1 MFNGNDIYF
10 KNTDDYNNKEDRI
23 LLNKQFK
30 IIEAAKEGR
39 RKVHPI
45 FAVILA
51 IVFLTLGEFFM
62 LFMLFLPK
70 ADTSFVKAIYNNI
83 EMILTFGGAIFFI
96 FLWIRFVEKRSFSF
110 IGFWKVQWMRK
121 YLRGALIGFVFI
133 SIPVIVLILTGIVKL
148 QMQQITATAIFGIVG
163 SLIAFLIQG
172 ATEEIIVR
180 GWLFPVISVRS
191 RIWVGIIVTSFLF
204 GFLHLLNPGITILSI
219 SNIILVGVFAAFYV
233 LKDSSLWGIC
243 AWHSI
248 WNWAQYNVYGFA
260 VSGMTIYSTPLFKP
274 VTNGNEVLHGG
285 SFGIEGSIIT
295 TIMLSIASIVLWR
308 QLWGRRAKQRD
319 FS

>member
-70 ADTSFVKAIYNNI
+70 ADTSFLKAIYNNI

-96 FLWIRFVEKRSFSF
+96 FLWIRFVEKRSFSS

>member
-1 MFNGNDIYF
+1 M
-10 KNTDDYNNKEDRI
+10 
-23 LLNKQFK
+23 
-30 IIEAAKEGR
+30 
-39 RKVHPI
+39 HPV

-51 IVFLTLGEFFM
+51 IIFLTLGELFM

-70 ADTSFVKAIYNNI
+70 AETIFMKDIYDNVR
-83 EMILTFGGAIFFI
+83 MVLTFGGAIFILFI
-96 FLWIRFVEKRSFSF
+96 WVRFVEKRPFSS
-110 IGFWKVQWMRK
+110 IGFWKEKWMRK
-121 YLRGALIGFVFI
+121 YLKGALIGFVFI
-133 SIPVIVLILTGIVKL
+133 STPVILLLLMGSVKL
-148 QMQQITATAIFGIVG
+148 QVQHITSTVIVGIVG
-163 SLIAFLIQG
+163 SLVAFLIQG

-180 GWLFPVISVRS
+180 GWLFPVLSVRS
-191 RIWVGIIVTSFLF
+191 RIWGGIVVTSFLF

-274 VTNGNEVLHGG
+274 ATNGPEFLHGG
-285 SFGIEGSIIT
+285 TFGIEGSIIT
-295 TIMLSIASIVLWR
+295 TIMLTIASIVLWR
-308 QLWGRRAKQRD
+308 KLWGRKAKQRN

>member
-1 MFNGNDIYF
+1 MQ
-10 KNTDDYNNKEDRI
+10 
-23 LLNKQFK
+23 NKQFK

-39 RKVHPI
+39 RKVHPV

-51 IVFLTLGEFFM
+51 IVFLTLGELFM

-70 ADTSFVKAIYNNI
+70 TETTFIKAIYSNI
-83 EMILTFGGAIFFI
+83 EMILTFGGAIFFV
-96 FLWIRFVEKRSFSF
+96 FLWIKFVEKRSFSS
-110 IGFWKVQWMRK
+110 IGFLNEQWMRK
-121 YLRGALIGFVFI
+121 YLKGALIGFIFI
-133 SIPVIVLILTGIVKL
+133 SIPVILLVLTGNVKL
-148 QMQQITATAIFGIVG
+148 QMQEITMTVIFGIAG
-163 SLIAFLIQG
+163 SLVAFLIQG
-172 ATEEIIVR
+172 ATEEIVVR
-180 GWLFPVISVRS
+180 GWLFPVLSVRS
-191 RIWVGIIVTSFLF
+191 RIWIGIVVTSFLF

-260 VSGMTIYSTPLFKP
+260 ISGMTIYSTPLFKP
-274 VTNGNEVLHGG
+274 VTSGNEVLHGG

>member
-1 MFNGNDIYF
+1 M
-10 KNTDDYNNKEDRI
+10 KNNSFI
-23 LLNKQFK
+23 
-30 IIEAAKEGR
+30 IIEAAKAGR
-39 RKVHPI
+39 KKVHPV

-51 IVFLTLGEFFM
+51 IIFLTLGELFM

-70 ADTSFVKAIYNNI
+70 AETIFMKGIYDNVR
-83 EMILTFGGAIFFI
+83 MVLTFGGAIFILFI
-96 FLWIRFVEKRSFSF
+96 WVRFVEKRPFSS
-110 IGFWKVQWMRK
+110 IGFWKEKWMRK
-121 YLRGALIGFVFI
+121 YLKGALIGFVFI
-133 SIPVIVLILTGIVKL
+133 STPVILLLLMGSVKL
-148 QMQQITATAIFGIVG
+148 QVQHITSTVIVGIVG
-163 SLIAFLIQG
+163 SLVAFLIQG

-180 GWLFPVISVRS
+180 GWLFPVLSVRS
-191 RIWVGIIVTSFLF
+191 RIWIGIVVTSFLF

-274 VTNGNEVLHGG
+274 ATNGPEFLHGG
-285 SFGIEGSIIT
+285 TFGIEGSIIT
-295 TIMLSIASIVLWR
+295 TIMLTIASIVLWR
-308 QLWGRRAKQRD
+308 KLWGRKAKQRN

>member
-1 MFNGNDIYF
+1 MQL
-10 KNTDDYNNKEDRI
+10 T
-23 LLNKQFK
+23 QFK

-39 RKVHPI
+39 RKVHPV
-45 FAVILA
+45 FAVMLA
-51 IVFLTLGEFFM
+51 IVFLTLGELFM

-70 ADTSFVKAIYNNI
+70 AETTFSKAIYSDI
-83 EMILTFGGAIFFI
+83 EMILTFGGAIFFV
-96 FLWIRFVEKRSFSF
+96 FFWIRFVEKRSISS
-110 IGFWKVQWMRK
+110 IGFWRNQWIGK

-133 SIPVIVLILTGIVKL
+133 SIPVMILVLTGIVQL
-148 QMQQITATAIFGIVG
+148 QMQQITPTAILGIVG
-163 SLIAFLIQG
+163 SLVAFLIQG
-172 ATEEIIVR
+172 ATEEIVVR
-180 GWLFPVISVRS
+180 GWLFPVLSVRS

-243 AWHSI
+243 AWHTL
-248 WNWAQYNVYGFA
+248 WNWSQYNVYGFA

-274 VTNGNEVLHGG
+274 VTNGAEILHGG

-295 TIMLSIASIVLWR
+295 TIMLSIASIVLWK
-308 QLWGRRAKQRD
+308 QLWGRKTKQRD

>member
-1 MFNGNDIYF
+1 MFKGNDIYF
-10 KNTDDYNNKEDRI
+10 KNTDDHNNKEDRI

-39 RKVHPI
+39 RKVHPV

-51 IVFLTLGEFFM
+51 IVFLTLGELFM

-70 ADTSFVKAIYNNI
+70 IETTFMKAIYSNI
-83 EMILTFGGAIFFI
+83 EMILTFGGAIFFV
-96 FLWIRFVEKRSFSF
+96 FLWIKFVEKRSFSS
-110 IGFWKVQWMRK
+110 IGFWKEKWMRK
-121 YLRGALIGFVFI
+121 YLRGAFIGFIFI
-133 SIPVIVLILTGIVKL
+133 SIPVILLVLTGNVKL
-148 QMQQITATAIFGIVG
+148 QMQEITMTAIFGIVG
-163 SLIAFLIQG
+163 SLVAFLIQG
-172 ATEEIIVR
+172 ATEEIVVR
-180 GWLFPVISVRS
+180 GWLFPVLSVRS
-191 RIWVGIIVTSFLF
+191 RIWIGIVVTSFLF

-248 WNWAQYNVYGFA
+248 WNWAQYNVFGFA
-260 VSGMTIYSTPLFKP
+260 VSGMSMYSTPLFKP

>member
-1 MFNGNDIYF
+1 MFKGNDIYF

-96 FLWIRFVEKRSFSF
+96 FLWIRFVEKRSFSS

-133 SIPVIVLILTGIVKL
+133 SIPVIVLVLTGTVKL
-148 QMQQITATAIFGIVG
+148 QTQQITATAIFGIVG

-274 VTNGNEVLHGG
+274 VTNGSEVLHGG

-295 TIMLSIASIVLWR
+295 TIMLSIASIVLWK
-308 QLWGRRAKQRD
+308 QLWGRKVKQRD
-319 FS
+319 IS

>member
-1 MFNGNDIYF
+1 MFKGNDIYF

-30 IIEAAKEGR
+30 IIEAAKEGK

-70 ADTSFVKAIYNNI
+70 ADTSFVKAIYSNI
-83 EMILTFGGAIFFI
+83 EMILTFGGAIFFV
-96 FLWIRFVEKRSFSF
+96 FLWIRFVEKRSFSS
-110 IGFWKVQWMRK
+110 IGFWKVQWMRQ

-133 SIPVIVLILTGIVKL
+133 SIPVIVLVLTGIVKL

-274 VTNGNEVLHGG
+274 VTNGSEVLHGG

-295 TIMLSIASIVLWR
+295 TIMLSIASIVLWK
-308 QLWGRRAKQRD
+308 QLWGRKVKQRD
-319 FS
+319 IS

>member
-1 MFNGNDIYF
+1 MQ
-10 KNTDDYNNKEDRI
+10 
-23 LLNKQFK
+23 NKQFK

-39 RKVHPI
+39 RKVHPV

-51 IVFLTLGEFFM
+51 IVFLTLGELFM

-70 ADTSFVKAIYNNI
+70 TETTFMKAIYSNI
-83 EMILTFGGAIFFI
+83 EMILTFGGAIFFV
-96 FLWIRFVEKRSFSF
+96 FLWIKFVEKRSFSS
-110 IGFWKVQWMRK
+110 IGFWNEQWMRK
-121 YLRGALIGFVFI
+121 YLRGALIGFIFI
-133 SIPVIVLILTGIVKL
+133 SIPVISLILTGNIKL
-148 QMQQITATAIFGIVG
+148 QMQEITMTVIFGIVG
-163 SLIAFLIQG
+163 SLVAFLIQG
-172 ATEEIIVR
+172 ATEEIVVR
-180 GWLFPVISVRS
+180 GWLFPVLSVRS
-191 RIWVGIIVTSFLF
+191 RIWIGIVVTSFLF

-274 VTNGNEVLHGG
+274 VKKGNEVLHGG

>member
-1 MFNGNDIYF
+1 MQL
-10 KNTDDYNNKEDRI
+10 T
-23 LLNKQFK
+23 QFK

-39 RKVHPI
+39 RKVHPV

-51 IVFLTLGEFFM
+51 IVFLTLGELFM

-70 ADTSFVKAIYNNI
+70 AETTFSKAIYSDI
-83 EMILTFGGAIFFI
+83 EMILTFGGAIFFV
-96 FLWIRFVEKRSFSF
+96 FFWIRFVEKRSISS
-110 IGFWKVQWMRK
+110 IGFWRNQWIGK

-133 SIPVIVLILTGIVKL
+133 SIPVTILVLTGIVQL
-148 QMQQITATAIFGIVG
+148 QMQQITPTAILGIVG
-163 SLIAFLIQG
+163 SLVAFLIQG
-172 ATEEIIVR
+172 ATEEIVVR
-180 GWLFPVISVRS
+180 GWLFPVLSVRS

-243 AWHSI
+243 AWHSL
-248 WNWAQYNVYGFA
+248 WNWSQYNVYGFA

-274 VTNGNEVLHGG
+274 VTNGAEILHGG

-295 TIMLSIASIVLWR
+295 TIMLSIASIVLWK
-308 QLWGRRAKQRD
+308 QLWGRKTKQRD

>member
-1 MFNGNDIYF
+1 M
-10 KNTDDYNNKEDRI
+10 
-23 LLNKQFK
+23 
-30 IIEAAKEGR
+30 IEAAKEGK
-39 RKVHPI
+39 RKIHPV

-51 IVFLTLGEFFM
+51 ILFLTLGELFM
-62 LFMLFLPK
+62 LFMLILPK
-70 ADTSFVKAIYNNI
+70 AETTFMKAIYSNI
-83 EMILTFGGAIFFI
+83 EMVLTFGGAIFFV
-96 FLWIRFVEKRSFSF
+96 FLWVTIVERRSFSS
-110 IGFWKVQWMRK
+110 IGFWKENCVRK
-121 YLRGALIGFVFI
+121 YLKGACTGFVFI
-133 SIPVIVLILTGIVKL
+133 SIPVFLLILIGNVQL
-148 QMQQITATAIFGIVG
+148 QIQQITVPATMGIVG
-163 SLIAFLIQG
+163 SLVAFLIQG
-172 ATEEIIVR
+172 ATEEIVVR
-180 GWLFPVISVRS
+180 GWLFPVLSIRS
-191 RIWVGIIVTSFLF
+191 RIWIGIVVTSFLF

-274 VTNGNEVLHGG
+274 VTNGSEVLHGG

-308 QLWGRRAKQRD
+308 QLWERKEKQRD

>member
-1 MFNGNDIYF
+1 MQ
-10 KNTDDYNNKEDRI
+10 
-23 LLNKQFK
+23 NKQFK

-45 FAVILA
+45 LAVLLA

-70 ADTSFVKAIYNNI
+70 ANTSFVKAIYNNI
-83 EMILTFGGAIFFI
+83 EMILAFGGAIFFV
-96 FLWIRFVEKRSFSF
+96 FLWIRFVEKRLFSS
-110 IGFWKVQWMRK
+110 IGFWKVQWIRK
-121 YLRGALIGFVFI
+121 YLRGTLIGFVFI
-133 SIPVIVLILTGIVKL
+133 SIPVIVLVLTGIVKL

-274 VTNGNEVLHGG
+274 VTNGSEVLHGG
-285 SFGIEGSIIT
+285 TFGIEGSIIT
-295 TIMLSIASIVLWR
+295 TIMLAIASIVLWK
-308 QLWGRRAKQRD
+308 QLWGRKAKQRII
-319 FS
+319 S

>member
-1 MFNGNDIYF
+1 M
-10 KNTDDYNNKEDRI
+10 KNNSFI
-23 LLNKQFK
+23 
-30 IIEAAKEGR
+30 IIEAAKAGR
-39 RKVHPI
+39 KKVHPV

-51 IVFLTLGEFFM
+51 IIFLTLGELFM

-70 ADTSFVKAIYNNI
+70 AETIFMKGIYDNVR
-83 EMILTFGGAIFFI
+83 MVLTFGGAIFILFI
-96 FLWIRFVEKRSFSF
+96 WVRFVEKRPFSS
-110 IGFWKVQWMRK
+110 IGFWKEKWMRK
-121 YLRGALIGFVFI
+121 YLKGALIGFVFI
-133 SIPVIVLILTGIVKL
+133 STPVILLLLMGSVKL
-148 QMQQITATAIFGIVG
+148 QVQHITSTVIVGIVG
-163 SLIAFLIQG
+163 SLVAFLIQG

-180 GWLFPVISVRS
+180 GWLFPVLSVRS
-191 RIWVGIIVTSFLF
+191 RIWVGIVVTSFLF

-274 VTNGNEVLHGG
+274 ATNGPEFLHGG
-285 SFGIEGSIIT
+285 TFGIEGSIIT
-295 TIMLSIASIVLWR
+295 TIMLTIASIVLWR
-308 QLWGRRAKQRD
+308 KLWERKAKQRN

>member
-1 MFNGNDIYF
+1 MQ
-10 KNTDDYNNKEDRI
+10 
-23 LLNKQFK
+23 NKQFK

-39 RKVHPI
+39 RKVHPV

-51 IVFLTLGEFFM
+51 IVFLTLGELFI

-70 ADTSFVKAIYNNI
+70 TETTFMKAIYSNI
-83 EMILTFGGAIFFI
+83 EMILTFGGAIFFV
-96 FLWIRFVEKRSFSF
+96 FLWIKFVEKRSFSS
-110 IGFWKVQWMRK
+110 IGFWNEQWMRK
-121 YLRGALIGFVFI
+121 YLRGALIGFIFI
-133 SIPVIVLILTGIVKL
+133 SIPVILLILTGNVKL
-148 QMQQITATAIFGIVG
+148 QMQEITMTVIFGIVG
-163 SLIAFLIQG
+163 SLVAFLIQG
-172 ATEEIIVR
+172 ATEEIVVR
-180 GWLFPVISVRS
+180 GWLFPVLSVRS
-191 RIWVGIIVTSFLF
+191 RIWIGIVVTSFLF

-295 TIMLSIASIVLWR
+295 TIMLFIASIVLWR
-308 QLWGRRAKQRD
+308 RLWGRRAKQRD

>member
-1 MFNGNDIYF
+1 M
-10 KNTDDYNNKEDRI
+10 KNNSFI
-23 LLNKQFK
+23 
-30 IIEAAKEGR
+30 IIEAAKAGR
-39 RKVHPI
+39 KKVHPV

-51 IVFLTLGEFFM
+51 IIFLTLGELFM

-70 ADTSFVKAIYNNI
+70 AETIFMKGIYDNVR
-83 EMILTFGGAIFFI
+83 MVLTFGGAIFILFI
-96 FLWIRFVEKRSFSF
+96 WVRFVEKRPFSS
-110 IGFWKVQWMRK
+110 IGFWKEKWMRK
-121 YLRGALIGFVFI
+121 YLKGALIGFVFI
-133 SIPVIVLILTGIVKL
+133 STPVILLLLLGSVKL
-148 QMQQITATAIFGIVG
+148 QVQHITSTVIVGIVG
-163 SLIAFLIQG
+163 SLVAFLIQG

-180 GWLFPVISVRS
+180 GWLFPVLSVRS
-191 RIWVGIIVTSFLF
+191 RIWVGIVVTSFLF

-274 VTNGNEVLHGG
+274 ATNGPEFLHGG

-295 TIMLSIASIVLWR
+295 TIMLTIASIVLWR
-308 QLWGRRAKQRD
+308 KLWGRKAKQRN

>member
-1 MFNGNDIYF
+1 MQ
-10 KNTDDYNNKEDRI
+10 
-23 LLNKQFK
+23 NKQFK

-45 FAVILA
+45 LAVLLA

-83 EMILTFGGAIFFI
+83 EMILAFGGTIFFV
-96 FLWIRFVEKRSFSF
+96 FLWIRFVEKRLFSS
-110 IGFWKVQWMRK
+110 IGFWKVQWIRK

-133 SIPVIVLILTGIVKL
+133 SIPVIVLVLTGIVKL

-274 VTNGNEVLHGG
+274 VTNGSEVLHGG
-285 SFGIEGSIIT
+285 TFGIEGSIMT
-295 TIMLSIASIVLWR
+295 TIMLAIASIVLWK
-308 QLWGRRAKQRD
+308 QLWGRKAKQRII
-319 FS
+319 S

>member
-1 MFNGNDIYF
+1 MFKGNDIYF

-96 FLWIRFVEKRSFSF
+96 FLWIRFVEKRSFSS

-133 SIPVIVLILTGIVKL
+133 SIPVIVLVLTGIVKL
-148 QMQQITATAIFGIVG
+148 QTQQITATAIFGIVG

-274 VTNGNEVLHGG
+274 VTNGSEVLHGG

-295 TIMLSIASIVLWR
+295 TIMLSIASIVLWK
-308 QLWGRRAKQRD
+308 QLWGRKVKQRD
-319 FS
+319 IS

>member
-1 MFNGNDIYF
+1 M
-10 KNTDDYNNKEDRI
+10 KNNSFI
-23 LLNKQFK
+23 
-30 IIEAAKEGR
+30 IIEAAKAGR
-39 RKVHPI
+39 KKVHPV

-51 IVFLTLGEFFM
+51 IIFLTLGELFM

-70 ADTSFVKAIYNNI
+70 AETIFMKGIYDNVR
-83 EMILTFGGAIFFI
+83 MVLTFGGAIFILFI
-96 FLWIRFVEKRSFSF
+96 WVRFVEKRPFSS
-110 IGFWKVQWMRK
+110 IGFWKEKWMRK
-121 YLRGALIGFVFI
+121 YLKGALIGFVFI
-133 SIPVIVLILTGIVKL
+133 STPVILLLLMGSVKL
-148 QMQQITATAIFGIVG
+148 QVQHITSTVIVGIVG
-163 SLIAFLIQG
+163 SLVAFLIQG

-180 GWLFPVISVRS
+180 GWLFPVLSVRS
-191 RIWVGIIVTSFLF
+191 RIWGGIVVTSFLF

-274 VTNGNEVLHGG
+274 ATNGPEFLHGG
-285 SFGIEGSIIT
+285 TFGIEGSIIT
-295 TIMLSIASIVLWR
+295 TIMLTIASIVLWR
-308 QLWGRRAKQRD
+308 KLWGRKAKQRN

>member
-1 MFNGNDIYF
+1 M
-10 KNTDDYNNKEDRI
+10 KNNSFI
-23 LLNKQFK
+23 
-30 IIEAAKEGR
+30 IIEAAKAGR
-39 RKVHPI
+39 KKVHPV
-45 FAVILA
+45 FAVILT
-51 IVFLTLGEFFM
+51 IIFLTLGELFM

-70 ADTSFVKAIYNNI
+70 AETIFMKGIYDNVR
-83 EMILTFGGAIFFI
+83 MVLTFGGAIFILFI
-96 FLWIRFVEKRSFSF
+96 WVRFVEKRPFSS
-110 IGFWKVQWMRK
+110 IGFWKEKWMRK
-121 YLRGALIGFVFI
+121 YLKGALIGFVFI
-133 SIPVIVLILTGIVKL
+133 STPVILLLLLGSVKL
-148 QMQQITATAIFGIVG
+148 QVQHITSTVIVGIVG
-163 SLIAFLIQG
+163 SLVAFLIQG

-180 GWLFPVISVRS
+180 GWLFPVLSVRS
-191 RIWVGIIVTSFLF
+191 RIWVGIVVTSFLF

-274 VTNGNEVLHGG
+274 ATNGPEFLHGG

-295 TIMLSIASIVLWR
+295 TIMLTIASIVLWR
-308 QLWGRRAKQRD
+308 KLWGRKAKQRN